1 MSRSLRHHSRILSLM
16 TTAHAYAHVC
26 VCAYLYC
33 TADEMQALVASLDTS
48 ASWRV
53 QATTH
58 ATCLP
63 DRGRTHRSQGP
74 VAQHARR
81 LWSSPSQCSSPQS
94 FAPARNH
101 PPRGTAVRSRVTC
114 LEMPGH
120 RTRVCL
126 KSYVHVYVYST
137 CT

>member
-33 TADEMQALVASLDTS
+33 TADEMQALVASLDAS
-48 ASWRV
+48 AFWRI

-58 ATCLP
+58 KTCLP